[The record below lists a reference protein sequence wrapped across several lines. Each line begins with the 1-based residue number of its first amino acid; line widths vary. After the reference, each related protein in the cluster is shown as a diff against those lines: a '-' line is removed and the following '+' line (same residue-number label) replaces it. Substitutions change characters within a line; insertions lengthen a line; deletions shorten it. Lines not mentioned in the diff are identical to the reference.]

1 MCVELAKRLVI
12 QVYELVGEPR
22 DLRRGIARR
31 LAAKQKA
38 SGHPGY
44 CGVLRLEA
52 TLFKL
57 KRGR

>member
-1 MCVELAKRLVI
+1 
-12 QVYELVGEPR
+12 VYELVGKLS

-38 SGHPGY
+38 CGHLGY
-44 CGVLRLEA
+44 CGVSSLEA

-57 KRGR
+57 N